1 MRARLGSLAFIFPM
15 LALALFL
22 AGCPKRL
29 IASAPAPA
37 PVAAPAPTPAPAPAP
52 TPPPAAA
59 APAPAPAPSPA
70 PSPVPAPM
78 PAAPPAPA
86 PTPAPPKEYAA
97 HDALK
102 PITFDFDM
110 ADIRFDF
117 DKAFLRSAAAKT
129 LDASADWLRRNPN
142 NLLLIEGHCDVR
154 GTPEYN
160 LLLGERRAKAA
171 MKYLVSK
178 GVSSDRITIV
188 SFGKE
193 RPLCSVSA
201 EACHAQNR
209 RDQFLTKER

>member
-1 MRARLGSLAFIFPM
+1 MRARPGSVAFVFPM

-22 AGCPKRL
+22 TGCPKRPL
-29 IASAPAPA
+29 IPAPAAPA
-37 PVAAPAPTPAPAPAP
+37 PVAAPAPAPAPTPAPAPAP
-52 TPPPAAA
+52 TP
-59 APAPAPAPSPA
+59 APAPAPQPMAPA
-70 PSPVPAPM
+70 PAPTPM
-78 PAAPPAPA
+78 PAAPPTPA

-102 PITFDFDM
+102 PITFEFDM
-110 ADIRFDF
+110 AEIRFDF

-154 GTPEYN
+154 GTGEYN

-171 MKYLVSK
+171 MNYLVSK

-193 RPLCSVSA
+193 RPLCSVSTA
-201 EACHAQNR
+201 ACHAQNR